1 MAAISIAAIRRQLI
15 PGTTYLGEFVGINR
29 LHCVPGMECTRRR
42 ITKNSETEMVSQMLT
57 GPKQGHHIGN
67 PWKGV
72 KARQDGEDIILSV
85 LKNDSLEDY
94 LKITICPER

>member
-1 MAAISIAAIRRQLI
+1 
-15 PGTTYLGEFVGINR
+15 
-29 LHCVPGMECTRRR
+29 
-42 ITKNSETEMVSQMLT
+42 MVSEMLT

-85 LKNDSLEDY
+85 LENDSLEDY

>member
-1 MAAISIAAIRRQLI
+1 M
-15 PGTTYLGEFVGINR
+15 
-29 LHCVPGMECTRRR
+29 HCVPGMECTRRR